1 MTDREE
7 RSADDLSATVPEA
20 EEGYSRQED
29 EPGGA
34 DVPGV
39 DVGRP
44 DAFPAE
50 DDDPTGGQTPIKRAG
65 PLTEDDP
72 NA

>member
-7 RSADDLSATVPEA
+7 RSADDLSATVPAA
-20 EEGYSRQED
+20 EEEYSRQED
-29 EPGGA
+29 EPGGT

-39 DVGRP
+39 DVGQQ

-50 DDDPTGGQTPIKRAG
+50 DDDPAEGKARVKRAG